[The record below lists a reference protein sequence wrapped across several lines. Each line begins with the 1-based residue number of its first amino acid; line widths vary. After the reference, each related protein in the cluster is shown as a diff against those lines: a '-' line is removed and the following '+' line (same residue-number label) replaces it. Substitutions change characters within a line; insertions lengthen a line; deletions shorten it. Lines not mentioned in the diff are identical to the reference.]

1 MTTINNTAPLA
12 DRMRPLT
19 FDEVIGQEH
28 LVGPGKVLRKAVE
41 NNSLQS
47 FILWG
52 PPGTGKTTI
61 AQLMA
66 QQSNCYFMK
75 FSAVTSGIKEVKD
88 VMKSAE
94 EQLSFFKRR
103 TILFV
108 DEIHRFNKSQQDAF
122 LPYIE
127 KGSIVFIGATTENPS
142 FEVNSALLSRC
153 QVYTLRS
160 LTEEEISSLLDKALT
175 NKERGLGNLPIQIDP
190 DAREFICR
198 MTNGDARSSL
208 NTLELSV
215 TLAENTP
222 EGKILINKEI
232 VQDALQRKVR
242 LYDKSGEEHYNLIS
256 ALHKSIRGSD
266 PDAALYWMTRM
277 LDSGEDPLYI
287 ARRLVRFASE
297 DVGNAA
303 PNALAIAIAAKEAYE
318 FLGHPEGELAIAQA
332 AVYLACAPK
341 SNAIY
346 QAYNLVKED
355 VQQTRDMPVPLH
367 IRNAPTRLMKELGYG
382 NGYKYAHDFEDHFAV
397 QEYLPDNI
405 KGHIYYKPDGQGY
418 EAEIVKRLDYWR
430 NIKKDKAKTSEGNK
444 NQ

>member
-1 MTTINNTAPLA
+1 MTTINNMAPLA

-52 PPGTGKTTI
+52 PPGIGKTTI

-75 FSAVTSGIKEVKD
+75 FSAVTSGIKEVKE

-103 TILFV
+103 TLLFV

-160 LTEEEISSLLDKALT
+160 LTEDEISLLLDKALT
-175 NKERGLGNLPIQIDP
+175 DKERGLGNLPIQMDP

-198 MTNGDARSSL
+198 MTNGDARSAL

-215 TLAENTP
+215 TLSENTP

-242 LYDKSGEEHYNLIS
+242 LYDKAGEEHYNLIS

-303 PNALAIAIAAKEAYE
+303 PNALVIAVAAKEAYE

-382 NGYKYAHDFEDHFAV
+382 NGYKYAHDFEEHYAV
-397 QEYLPDNI
+397 QEYLPENI

-418 EAEIVKRLDYWR
+418 EAEIVKRLAYWR
-430 NIKKDKAKTSEGNK
+430 NIKQDKAKTSERK
-444 NQ
+444 K